1 MTNQGDIERVAT
13 KVVPYYVVGIVDEG
27 PEVPTEQ
34 REPEDVPDEETPARR
49 RRRPTWV
56 GFIAA
61 ALGVATVVLFFTAM
75 LVATEGDLPA
85 GTMLSYVTII
95 VSISA
100 AVTAVISLIF
110 GLQRRWAAFGLAL
123 AIMANP
129 IVLLTVFRVFEG

>member
-1 MTNQGDIERVAT
+1 MTNQGDIERIAT

-27 PEVPTEQ
+27 QEVPTEQ
-34 REPEDVPDEETPARR
+34 REPEGVPEEKPARR

-75 LVATEGDLPA
+75 LVATEGDLPT

-129 IVLLTVFRVFEG
+129 IVLLTVFRVFES

>member
-34 REPEDVPDEETPARR
+34 REPEDVPDEKPAR

-85 GTMLSYVTII
+85 GTMLSYATII

-100 AVTAVISLIF
+100 AVAAVISLVF

-129 IVLLTVFRVFEG
+129 IVLLTIFRIFEG

>member
-1 MTNQGDIERVAT
+1 VTNQGDIERIAT

-27 PEVPTEQ
+27 QEVPTEQ
-34 REPEDVPDEETPARR
+34 REPEGVPEEKPARR

-75 LVATEGDLPA
+75 LVATEGDLPT

-129 IVLLTVFRVFEG
+129 IVLLTVFRVFES

>member
-1 MTNQGDIERVAT
+1 VTNQGDIERVAT
-13 KVVPYYVVGIVDEG
+13 KVVPYYVVGIVDDE
-27 PEVPTEQ
+27 PEAPTEP
-34 REPEDVPDEETPARR
+34 REPEDVPDEKPARR
-49 RRRPTWV
+49 PRPTWV

-61 ALGVATVVLFFTAM
+61 ALGVATLVLLITAM
-75 LVATEGDLPA
+75 LVASEGGFPT
-85 GTMLSYVTII
+85 GTVLSYVTII

-129 IVLLTVFRVFEG
+129 IVLLTVFRVFES